1 MSTDLHLCV
10 ITPRF
15 LQTTALS
22 QLSKSR

>member
-1 MSTDLHLCV
+1 MSIDLHLCV